1 MLAYATACSSVDW
14 IESPSDFPASWRHLR
29 LYETTEALVLAS
41 SERAARDV
49 ISQAR
54 EAGEI
59 FAEFSS
65 APIGRLLLIAV
76 DAEDPPLLAEASDYE
91 TRVARWHARATER
104 PPPESSHGE
113 SVDPD
118 EPEFDRLLLMRLI
131 SFGLPRDDLEL
142 GVPAALRARA
152 AGILVLPTEA
162 CIEHA
167 VEALMVVAREEMAR
181 DDEVGMGERAMIA
194 LAMPFMK
201 SMMRKEFMRLTQGRF
216 FELLATLAESDLVLR
231 SQLLID
237 CSVRIGLEPEDAEPW
252 ISE

>member
-14 IESPSDFPASWRHLR
+14 IESPSDFPASWRHLQ

-91 TRVARWHARATER
+91 TRVARWHARA
-104 PPPESSHGE
+104 
-113 SVDPD
+113 
-118 EPEFDRLLLMRLI
+118 
-131 SFGLPRDDLEL
+131 
-142 GVPAALRARA
+142 

-167 VEALMVVAREEMAR
+167 VEALMVVAHEEMAR
-181 DDEVGMGERAMIA
+181 DEEVGMGERAMIA
-194 LAMPFMK
+194 LAMPFME

-216 FELLATLAESDLVLR
+216 FELLATLAESDLALR